1 MKEKEAHQVIKVLD
15 KILANNDS
23 IIKVCDR
30 SLKIAKHGRDSSRH
44 VYNASRL
51 VIMHYSNLSAAG
63 GGVSTL
69 PGLIPGIGLVYSLI
83 GSSAIAAILAF
94 KFELEMSLALA
105 HLSGIDIS
113 DPRER
118 KLAFLLVCSTLEE
131 LYGSDE
137 ETTFVN
143 VLDVAMSEYSTRELS
158 KTLIKAVAR
167 VLVMFSAKKM
177 TKFFPLIGTGI
188 ESVVDKVLCERLG
201 RECWRAYSH
210 RMKVNDMARQSGT
223 PSESEKDSPESSE
236 SENEDK

>member
-1 MKEKEAHQVIKVLD
+1 MKENNKEKEAHHVIQILD
-15 KILANNDS
+15 KILAKNES

-30 SLKIAKHGRDSSRH
+30 CMKIAKFGKDPSKHLSH
-44 VYNASRL
+44 ASRL

-69 PGLIPGIGLVYSLI
+69 PGLIPGIGLVYSLL

-105 HLSGIDIS
+105 HLSGFDIS

-118 KLAFLLVCSTLEE
+118 KIAFLMVCSALEE
-131 LYGSDE
+131 AYSNDE
-137 ETTFVN
+137 EATFVN
-143 VLDVAMSEYSTRELS
+143 VLDIAMSEYSTRELS

-177 TKFFPLIGTGI
+177 TKFFPIIGTGI
-188 ESVVDKVLCERLG
+188 ESVVDKVLCERMG
-201 RECWRAYSH
+201 RECWRTYS
-210 RMKVNDMARQSGT
+210 RRVKAAAGSQNKSTDT
-223 PSESEKDSPESSE
+223 
-236 SENEDK
+236 NEE

>member
-1 MKEKEAHQVIKVLD
+1 MKEKEAHQVIRILD
-15 KILANNDS
+15 KILAKNES

-30 SLKIAKHGRDSSRH
+30 SMKIAEHGRDPSKH
-44 VYNASRL
+44 LYHASRL

-63 GGVSTL
+63 GGLSSL
-69 PGLIPGIGLVYSLI
+69 PGLIPGIGLVYSLL
-83 GSSAIAAILAF
+83 GSSAISAILAF

-105 HLSGIDIS
+105 HLTGIDIS

-118 KLAFLLVCSTLEE
+118 KLAFLMVCSALEE
-131 LYGSDE
+131 AYSNDE
-137 ETTFVN
+137 EATFVN
-143 VLDVAMSEYSTRELS
+143 VLDIAMSEYSTRELS

-188 ESVVDKVLCERLG
+188 ETVVDKVLCERLG

-210 RMKVNDMARQSGT
+210 RMKVANENGAKATADETER
-223 PSESEKDSPESSE
+223 EKKEQE
-236 SENEDK
+236 TKEEE